1 MDRLR
6 VVHLE
11 RFGADERKLILSS
24 APLRALVWWNQVA
37 FRTGLSIFAL
47 AGICKSTPRK
57 MAKEMKKLAELNC
70 VELDYC
76 HETRLPV
83 WELALYKYKD
93 KRNEYKAWVGLEALA
108 LQEELLEKYK
118 GKRFTESM
126 LRNFSATG
134 WPSPIDKEVWHSMK
148 MSVLHPEEGF
158 KFYPLPTKN

>member
-1 MDRLR
+1 MDKLR

-24 APLRALVWWNQVA
+24 APIRALVWWNQVA

-57 MAKEMKKLAELNC
+57 MAKEMEKLAEINC

-76 HETRLPV
+76 HGTRLPV
-83 WELALYKYKD
+83 WELGLYRYKD
-93 KRNEYKAWVGLEALA
+93 SRYKTWVDPEALA

-126 LRNFSATG
+126 LRTFSATG
-134 WPSPIDKEVWHSMK
+134 RPSEIDKDVWHSMK

-158 KFYPLPTKN
+158 KFYPLP

>member
-1 MDRLR
+1 MDKRR
-6 VVHLE
+6 VVHIKSFQKDHQE
-11 RFGADERKLILSS
+11 LILSS

-57 MAKEMKKLAELNC
+57 MAKEMEKLAEINC
-70 VELDYC
+70 VALDYC
-76 HETRLPV
+76 HGTRLPV

-93 KRNEYKAWVGLEALA
+93 SGYKTWVDLGALA

-134 WPSPIDKEVWHSMK
+134 RPSPIDKEVWHSMK

-158 KFYPLPTKN
+158 KFYPLP